1 MFCVS
6 LGLSALLTSAVWG
19 CQASLKAVLA
29 KERVSNRSQQPDSPT
44 CSGKVVFVGE
54 QLTEGM
60 LFPHPLPLKMDL
72 PLTLLFSEMPAA
84 IAHLWQAIR
93 KPSGL
98 PPRCCSHLA
107 EEKYLQGGSAAAPHK
122 SQRRLRDK
130 SRAESRRQRAG
141 KDNRSPALGGLRHGL
156 CHAAGRVHLGAAV
169 IRFLIDAGTACG
181 NAIAAWFISAGC
193 IRSVLQEAT
202 SAAQP
207 AQPEGCCREGEN
219 VTPEPPRALGL
230 SFGCCAAASLCSL
243 LFPVFPAHTTC

>member
-1 MFCVS
+1 
-6 LGLSALLTSAVWG
+6 
-19 CQASLKAVLA
+19 
-29 KERVSNRSQQPDSPT
+29 
-44 CSGKVVFVGE
+44 
-54 QLTEGM
+54 
-60 LFPHPLPLKMDL
+60 
-72 PLTLLFSEMPAA
+72 MPAA

-107 EEKYLQGGSAAAPHK
+107 EEKHLQGGSAAAPHK

-130 SRAESRRQRAG
+130 SRAGSRRQRAG
-141 KDNRSPALGGLRHGL
+141 KDNGSPALGGLRHGL

-169 IRFLIDAGTACG
+169 IHFLIDAGTACG
-181 NAIAAWFISAGC
+181 NAIAAWFISAAC
-193 IRSVLQEAT
+193 ISSVLQEAT

-207 AQPEGCCREGEN
+207 AQPEGCCREGEGEN

-230 SFGCCAAASLCSL
+230 SFGRCAAASLCSL